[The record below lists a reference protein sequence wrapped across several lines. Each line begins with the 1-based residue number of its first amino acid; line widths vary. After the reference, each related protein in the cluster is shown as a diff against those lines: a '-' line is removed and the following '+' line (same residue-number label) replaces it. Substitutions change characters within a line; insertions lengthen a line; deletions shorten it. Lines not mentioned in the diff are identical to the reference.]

1 MCFSTF
7 CTTTPTNFGP
17 GPDGFRT
24 VCVRC
29 SKCWLFS
36 APKRAIVIYDEPNR
50 PQPRLDRNVEA
61 GFTVNVGRIRP
72 DPSEVFDYMFV
83 TLSHNTII
91 GAAGSSIM
99 NAEAAIMQGYV

>member
-1 MCFSTF
+1 MSDVQTIDC
-7 CTTTPTNFGP
+7 
-17 GPDGFRT
+17 
-24 VCVRC
+24 
-29 SKCWLFS
+29 FS
-36 APKRAIVIYDEPNR
+36 APKRAIVVYDELNR

-72 DPSEVFDYMFV
+72 DPSGVFDYMFV